1 MLRLQA
7 GCSAYVLRLSAFVT
21 RALMLGSTDRE
32 QNLSTARHTAVSEE
46 NLPHGNRASAMPRKQ
61 LQDLAERITTI
72 EAQLEQLRGRPA
84 ELETSYAQLLTE
96 LSDAEANARKPPTI

>member
-1 MLRLQA
+1 
-7 GCSAYVLRLSAFVT
+7 
-21 RALMLGSTDRE
+21 
-32 QNLSTARHTAVSEE
+32 
-46 NLPHGNRASAMPRKQ
+46 

-96 LSDAEANARKPPTI
+96 LSDAEAKRKEAADHLIETEQRLSVVEHQLKQDEATLKQRA